1 METIR
6 ISGALVF
13 LWRAWKRV
21 FEFMKRRLFL
31 GLAPIFVLI
40 LAMGAY
46 AVLLF
51 AKLGTRV
58 DVILRE
64 NFRSVLAGQ
73 QMKEASERMD
83 SGLFFSLVG
92 EEERGRSLYAQNLP
106 VFMEGLKTESGNI
119 TLPGEEKLAAEV
131 RRLLDMYAARA
142 EAFWQTVDLEKRR
155 TMYFGELLP
164 FFTQIKDTAQEIISI
179 NQDAM
184 VRADRDARDLSA
196 RSTRYMIVASG
207 LGIAAAIFL
216 AVRLQKAIL
225 SPIQALTAVS
235 KELGEGML
243 DQVVPVESKDELGQ
257 LADAFNKMAAKLRS
271 YRQTTSDQI
280 LQARQM
286 TEITLS
292 AFPDPIL
299 AFSPEGRVTFNN
311 PAANRLLRNLAGNGV
326 GLPASVLAQVNR
338 LFNGEPDY
346 LPESLEKAIAVRV
359 NDQERF
365 LLPRVI
371 GMRDEGD
378 RLFGAAVIL
387 QDVTRFRLLDEVK
400 SNLVSTVSHELKT
413 PLTSVRMGL
422 HLLLEERIGPLN
434 AKQTELLLA
443 ARDESE
449 RLLRMINDLLDI
461 AKLESGRADLL
472 CEHVEPRSLVASAE
486 VDMRQMVESRGM
498 HLATQIAPDL
508 PAVFVDARQI
518 GHVFS
523 NLISNAVAHSK
534 PGDEIGLAA
543 NPQDGSVR
551 FSVIDHGPGIPAEF
565 QSRLF
570 ERFFRVPGSDP
581 RGAGLGLAIA
591 REIVAAH
598 EGQIGVISQPGQ
610 GTEFY
615 FVLPSAKE
623 GILK

>member
-1 METIR
+1 
-6 ISGALVF
+6 
-13 LWRAWKRV
+13 
-21 FEFMKRRLFL
+21 MKRRIFL
-31 GLAPIFVLI
+31 GLAPIFILI
-40 LAMGAY
+40 VAMGAY

-73 QMKEASERMD
+73 QMKEASERID

-92 EEERGRSLYAQNLP
+92 EEERGRNLYRENVPIFLEAL
-106 VFMEGLKTESGNI
+106 GIESSNV
-119 TLPGEEKLAAEV
+119 TLPGEDKLAAEL
-131 RRLLDMYAARA
+131 RRLHEAYAART
-142 EAFWQTVDLEKRR
+142 EAFWQTSDFAARR

-164 FFTQIKDTAQEIISI
+164 LFTQIKDSAQKIVSI

-184 VRADRDARDLSA
+184 VKADRDARDLSA
-196 RSTRYMIVASG
+196 RSTRHMLVVSG
-207 LGIAAAIFL
+207 LGIAAALFF
-216 AVRLQKAIL
+216 AARLQKGIL
-225 SPIQALTAVS
+225 TPIQALTAVS
-235 KELGEGML
+235 KELGEGKL
-243 DQVVPVESKDELGQ
+243 DQIVPVESKDELGE
-257 LADAFNKMAAKLRS
+257 LADAFNKMAARLRS

-286 TEITLS
+286 TEITFS
-292 AFPDPIL
+292 AFPDAIL

-311 PAANRLLRNLAGNGV
+311 PAANRLLRNLAGNGA
-326 GLPASVLAQVNR
+326 GLPTSVLAQVDQ
-338 LFNGEPDY
+338 LFKGGPDY
-346 LPESLEKAIAVRV
+346 LPESLEKAIVVRV
-359 NDQERF
+359 NDQEKF

-378 RLFGAAVIL
+378 RLFGAAVVL

-443 ARDESE
+443 AREESE

-472 CEHVEPRSLVASAE
+472 CENVEPRALVGSAE
-486 VDMRQMVESRGM
+486 VDTRPMVESRGM
-498 HLATQIAPDL
+498 HLAIQVAPDL
-508 PAVFVDARQI
+508 PSVFVDARQI

-523 NLISNAVAHSK
+523 NLISNAAVHSK
-534 PGDEIGLAA
+534 PGDEILIAA
-543 NPQDGSVR
+543 NLQNGSVR
-551 FSVIDHGPGIPAEF
+551 FSVTDHGPGIPIEHQA
-565 QSRLF
+565 RLF

-598 EGQIGVISQPGQ
+598 GGQIGVNSLPGL
-610 GTEFY
+610 GAEFY
-615 FVLPSAKE
+615 FVLPAARGRIST
-623 GILK
+623 

>member
-1 METIR
+1 MRRR
-6 ISGALVF
+6 II
-13 LWRAWKRV
+13 
-21 FEFMKRRLFL
+21 L
-31 GLAPIFVLI
+31 GLAPIFILI

-92 EEERGRSLYAQNLP
+92 EEERGRSLYAENLP
-106 VFMEGLKTESGNI
+106 IFLEGLRIEAGNI
-119 TLPGEEKLAAEV
+119 TLPGEDKLVAEL
-131 RRLLDMYAARA
+131 RHSHDAYTARA
-142 EAFWQTVDLEKRR
+142 EAFWQSADLEKRR
-155 TMYFGELLP
+155 TMYFSELLP
-164 FFTQIKDTAQEIISI
+164 LFTRIKDTAQEIISI

-184 VRADRDARDLSA
+184 VKADRDARELSA
-196 RSTRYMIVASG
+196 RSTRYMVLASLLGMAVA
-207 LGIAAAIFL
+207 IYFAM
-216 AVRLQKAIL
+216 RLQKSIL
-225 SPIQALTAVS
+225 QPIQALTAVS
-235 KELGEGML
+235 KELGEGKL
-243 DQVVPVESKDELGQ
+243 DQVVPVESKDELGE
-257 LADAFNKMAAKLRS
+257 LADAFNKMAARLRS

-292 AFPDPIL
+292 AFPDAIL
-299 AFSPEGRVTFNN
+299 AFSPDGRVTFNN
-311 PAANRLLRNLAGNGV
+311 PAANRLLRNLAGNGA
-326 GLPASVLAQVNR
+326 GLPASVLAQVEQ
-338 LFNGEPDY
+338 LFKGGPDY
-346 LPESLEKAIAVRV
+346 LPESLEKAIIVRLD
-359 NDQERF
+359 DQEKF

-371 GMRDEGD
+371 GMRAEGD
-378 RLFGAAVIL
+378 RLFGAAVVL

-443 ARDESE
+443 AREESE

-461 AKLESGRADLL
+461 AKLESGRAELF
-472 CEHVEPRSLVASAE
+472 CENLEPRSLVGSAE
-486 VDMRQMVESRGM
+486 VDMRPMVESRGID
-498 HLATQIAPDL
+498 LAIDVASDL
-508 PAVFVDARQI
+508 PFVFVDARQI

-534 PGDEIGLAA
+534 AGDEILIAA
-543 NPQDGSVR
+543 SPQSGNVR
-551 FSVIDHGPGIPAEF
+551 FSVTDHGPGIPVEHQA
-565 QSRLF
+565 RLF

-591 REIVAAH
+591 REVVTAH
-598 EGQIGVISQPGQ
+598 GGQIGVNSLPGL
-610 GTEFY
+610 GAEFY
-615 FVLPSAKE
+615 FVLPAARERVST
-623 GILK
+623 

>member
-1 METIR
+1 
-6 ISGALVF
+6 
-13 LWRAWKRV
+13 
-21 FEFMKRRLFL
+21 MKRRIFL

-40 LAMGAY
+40 IVMGAY

-64 NFRSVLAGQ
+64 NFRSILAGQ

-92 EEERGRSLYAQNLP
+92 EDERGRDLYDRNFGFFQD
-106 VFMEGLKTESGNI
+106 GLKTELGNI
-119 TLPGEEKLAAEV
+119 TLPGEAQVADSL
-131 RRLLDMYAARA
+131 RRLHDDYTARA
-142 EAFWQTVDLEKRR
+142 DKFWQISNIEDRR
-155 TMYFGELLP
+155 ALYFSEILP
-164 FFTQIKDTAQEIISI
+164 AFTRIKDTAQQIVSM

-184 VRADRDARDLSA
+184 VKADRDARELSA
-196 RSTRYMIVASG
+196 RSTRYMVLASI
-207 LGIAAAIFL
+207 LGIAAATFF
-216 AVRLQKAIL
+216 AMRLQKAIL
-225 SPIQALTAVS
+225 QPIEALTAVS
-235 KELGEGML
+235 KELGTGKL
-243 DQVVPVESKDELGQ
+243 DQVVPVESSDELGQ
-257 LADAFNKMAAKLRS
+257 LADAFNKMASRLRS
-271 YRQTTSDQI
+271 YRQATSDQI

-286 TEITLS
+286 TDITLS

-311 PAANRLLRNLAGNGV
+311 PAANRLLRNLAGNGA
-326 GLPASVLAQVNR
+326 GLPASVMAHVDQ
-338 LFNGEPDY
+338 LFKGAPDY
-346 LPESLEKAIAVRV
+346 LPESLEKAIVVRV
-359 NDQERF
+359 EDQEKF

-371 GMRDEGD
+371 GMRDEGE
-378 RLFGAAVIL
+378 RLFGAAVVL

-443 ARDESE
+443 AREESE

-461 AKLESGRADLL
+461 AKLESGRAGLL
-472 CEHVEPRSLVASAE
+472 YENVEPRFLVQGAE
-486 VDMRQMVESRGM
+486 EDMGQMVESRGM
-498 HLATQIAPDL
+498 HLALHVASEL
-508 PAVFVDARQI
+508 PPVFVDARQI

-534 PGDEIGLAA
+534 PGDEIVVAA
-543 NPQDGSVR
+543 EPHDGNVR
-551 FSVIDHGPGIPAEF
+551 FSVADRGPGIPAVF

-591 REIVAAH
+591 REIVTAH
-598 EGQIGVISQPGQ
+598 GGTIGVSSQPGQ

-615 FVLPSAKE
+615 FVLPATHTRIS
-623 GILK
+623 